1 MQIYSRH
8 NLHEL
13 EWPKHIPAPMRSM
26 LSALV
31 EQGIKRFVANAS
43 AEVQLLI
50 VPEGALPLAIVDREP
65 KEASSYVCSPTSH
78 YIDYARQEV
87 ALELAQQPLL
97 RRMVPPILS
106 ALRPIFRL
114 SQIERIVYVNNWM
127 LSTNLYPELSRE
139 TLMEIKRSL
148 VQRFPDHTIVFRS
161 LNEGMNAPII
171 DELEALG
178 FLKAFSRQVY
188 LLDPRDGSFRRHN
201 SYGNDR
207 RLAAKSSYRWRRHA
221 SLGPNESER
230 LLDLY
235 NQLYLDKYSYY
246 NPQFT
251 RDFIE
256 QALAGEWLRIAAL
269 ERDARIDGLLGVIE
283 QHGVITAPLV
293 GYERSVS
300 QKEGLYRLLMFDML
314 CQASERGCLL
324 HLSSGAAKF
333 KRLRGA
339 EAFLEYS
346 LVYNRHLKPQR
357 RIAWQLLSWLSQ
369 RAIIPVMQRYQL

>member
-1 MQIYSRH
+1 
-8 NLHEL
+8 
-13 EWPKHIPAPMRSM
+13 M

-31 EQGIKRFVANAS
+31 QQGTRRFVANAT
-43 AEVQLLI
+43 AEVQVLI
-50 VPEGALPLAIVDREP
+50 VPEGALPLVIVDRETSS
-65 KEASSYVCSPTSH
+65 ASSYVCSPTTH
-78 YIDYARQEV
+78 YIDYALQEV

-97 RRMVPPILS
+97 RRVVPPILS

-114 SQIERIVYVNNWM
+114 SQIERIVYVNNWL
-127 LSTNLYPELSRE
+127 LSTNLYPKLSRA
-139 TLMEIKRSL
+139 TLVAIRRTL
-148 VQRFPDHTIVFRS
+148 LQRFPDHTIVFRS

-188 LLDPRDGSFRRHN
+188 LLDPRDGGFRRHN

-207 RLAAKSSYRWRRHA
+207 RLTAKSSYRWRRHA

-230 LLDLY
+230 LVDLY
-235 NQLYLDKYSYY
+235 NQLYLDKYSHY

-251 RDFIE
+251 REFVE

-269 ERDARIDGLLGVIE
+269 ECDTRIDGLLGVIE

-293 GYERSVS
+293 GYERSIS

-324 HLSSGAAKF
+324 HLSSGAAGF

-339 EAFLEYS
+339 EAFLEYN

-357 RIAWQLLSWLSQ
+357 RIAWQLLSWLSK